1 MKFLWKRTVSAE
13 SMAIRPTLCRN
24 CAFRQNLHTRQL
36 REIKMF
42 HAVTGPLHMI
52 IHPEIKFSI
61 SNRVKRKYCR
71 TLISTRGET
80 IYFHLI
86 LPRTENVFMFYNVAH
101 KIRSARK
108 LIEVKSLKVVE
119 IIQS

>member
-1 MKFLWKRTVSAE
+1 MKILCKRTVSAE

-36 REIKMF
+36 REIEMF

-52 IHPEIKFSI
+52 IHPEIIFSI
-61 SNRVKRKYCR
+61 SNRVKRNYCR

-108 LIEVKSLKVVE
+108 LIEVKSLKIVE